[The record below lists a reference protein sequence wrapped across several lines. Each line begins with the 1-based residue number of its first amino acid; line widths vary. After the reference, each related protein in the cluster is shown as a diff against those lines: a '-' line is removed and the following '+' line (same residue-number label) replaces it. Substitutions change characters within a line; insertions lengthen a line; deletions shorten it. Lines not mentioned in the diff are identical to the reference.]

1 LKNKSLLDRG
11 ANAGHATPKN
21 MTLVAESATQRVDV
35 VGMENHTCSDLP
47 VATTAAVA
55 TRLGK
60 DPFIG
65 LFNQCAWNAADEG
78 KSIHSVIQLEAHGH
92 DVNNKATAFGGK

>member
-1 LKNKSLLDRG
+1 MFIVG
-11 ANAGHATPKN
+11 AC
-21 MTLVAESATQRVDV
+21 TLWIAIIQVNNV
-35 VGMENHTCSDLP
+35 VGMENHTCSDLS

-78 KSIHSVIQLEAHGH
+78 ESIHSAIQLEAYGH
-92 DVNNKATAFGGK
+92 DVNDKATAFGGKRMMTTLRVTKSL